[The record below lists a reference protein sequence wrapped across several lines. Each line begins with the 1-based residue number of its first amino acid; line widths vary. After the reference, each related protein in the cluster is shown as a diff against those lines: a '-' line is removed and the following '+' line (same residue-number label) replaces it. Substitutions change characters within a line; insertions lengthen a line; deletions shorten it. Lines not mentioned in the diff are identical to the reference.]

1 MPSKGECA
9 MFVVFILLREAR
21 EDITLYS
28 ITAVVSSLY
37 CDVVPSK
44 GEWREVWFVQSVTEV
59 REDITLYCTI
69 VDISCG

>member
-9 MFVVFILLREAR
+9 MFVLFILSREAR
-21 EDITLYS
+21 EDITLYL

-44 GEWREVWFVQSVTEV
+44 GE
-59 REDITLYCTI
+59 
-69 VDISCG
+69 

>member
-9 MFVVFILLREAR
+9 MFVLFILFREATQ
-21 EDITLYS
+21 DITLYL

-44 GEWREVWFVQSVTEV
+44 SELREVWFVQSVT
-59 REDITLYCTI
+59 RSKGGHHTI